1 MLPRGARSHNTVHTM
16 KFGTVVIIG
25 RSNVGKSTLLNRLLK
40 EKIAIVSEKPQTTRT
55 RILGVVNTP
64 GAQIALL
71 DTPGIHKPEHLL
83 NRRMVRTTVE
93 TLEEADLLLVLMD
106 ATSLPGP
113 GDLLVLDYV
122 KAAVKKDLRPVILVL
137 NKIDLVN
144 KTKLLPVIQAYA
156 KLFSWTEVV
165 PVSAQTGDNVDRL
178 LDVTVS
184 HLSEGEAAYDGEM
197 ITDQPLRRL
206 AAEMIREKLLRETH
220 EEVPYAIAVEIDQ
233 FVEKGKLARIR
244 ASVLVERE
252 SHKAIVIGKQGERL
266 KTVGTEARRDME
278 RLFGMKV
285 FLELWVKVREAWRED
300 EHVLMELGY

>member
-1 MLPRGARSHNTVHTM
+1 M
-16 KFGTVVIIG
+16 KFGTVAIIG

-55 RILGVVNTP
+55 RILGVVHAP

-93 TLEEADLLLVLMD
+93 TLDEADLIYVLME

-113 GDLLVLDYV
+113 GDLMVLDHV
-122 KAAVKKDLRPVILVL
+122 KAALKKHDRPVILVL
-137 NKIDLVN
+137 NKVDLVN
-144 KTKLLPVIQAYA
+144 KLKLLPVIETYA
-156 KLFSWTEVV
+156 KLFPWTEVV

-184 HLSEGEAAYDGEM
+184 RLPEGDAAYDEDTV
-197 ITDQPLRRL
+197 TDQSMRTL

-220 EEVPYAIAVEIDQ
+220 EEVPYSLAVEIDS
-233 FVEKGKLARIR
+233 FVEEGKLARIG
-244 ASVLVERE
+244 ASILVERE
-252 SHKAIVIGKQGERL
+252 SHKAIVIGKHGERL
-266 KTVGTEARRDME
+266 KLVGTEARREME
-278 RLFGMKV
+278 RVFGMKV
-285 FLELWVKVREAWRED
+285 FLQLWVKVREAWRED
-300 EHVLMELGY
+300 ERALVELGY